1 MGRGPFTAFCYPT
14 RLSTNWTQ
22 TGLCTQAN
30 NALPLRDADLVQ
42 FNLTRWKVLAKAGHA
57 SSPEPCDN
65 NATPHSPPG
74 GKGTTLWFTPM
85 HGQLDLDQARELIAN
100 AKSGILS

>member
-1 MGRGPFTAFCYPT
+1 MRDGEWPGPLTAFCYPT

-30 NALPLRDADLVQ
+30 NALLLRDADLAQ
-42 FNLTRWKVLAKAGHA
+42 FNLTHWKVLAKVGDA
-57 SSPEPCDN
+57 SSPELYDN

-74 GKGTTLWFTPM
+74 SNGTTLWFTRCMGSSTSTRPV
-85 HGQLDLDQARELIAN
+85 N
-100 AKSGILS
+100 